1 VSETRSKP
9 HHHSYEEKC
18 LIVRYAL
25 EHRDMSMEVLA
36 ATTGVKRSTLYRWLQ
51 RIGWDPG
58 NLEALQHGCCGRRR
72 GPDQQ
77 GLPDGLQQEI
87 RAVLDEHPGWGPLKI
102 KHYFWRH
109 RQLVVSQRRI
119 YRFLKE
125 EGVIEARRRTPCP
138 DNSSGKG
145 ERRFE
150 AAQPLELVQMDCLRL
165 TLTGGQAVWLV
176 SMLDDCSRFIL
187 HSCLV
192 PVKTMDSIM
201 EVFRESVRQWGLM
214 NKLLTDQGSEFVS
227 WHGFTRFEE
236 MLVNLDVELILAAAH
251 HPETLGKLERWHRT
265 FREALREHGPVDYGS
280 QGQLLVRDFVA
291 FYNYERPH
299 EALNGLVPA
308 DRFFGMS
315 EPLEAELNAYVDG
328 HRANQQL
335 YLCCQLGGKRIVLSG
350 PRLNAVDL
358 YVDGKPLSW
367 EEPAIAVSPEELKE
381 QMEDAKDGRLVAS
394 KPDDGPVTDA
404 SVQLQVEG
412 KNSRRCDSPVV
423 LPLKASDVGPCP
435 THQLAAKQDDT
446 GE

>member
-1 VSETRSKP
+1 MSEARSKP

-25 EHRDMSMEVLA
+25 EHRDISLDAVA
-36 ATTGVKRSTLYRWLQ
+36 ATTEVARSTLYRWLH
-51 RIGWDPG
+51 RIGWDPA
-58 NLEALQHGCCGRRR
+58 NLEALRHGGCGRRR

-77 GLPDGLQQEI
+77 VLAEGLQQEI
-87 RAVLDEHPGWGPLKI
+87 RAVLNEHPGWGPLKI

-109 RQLVVSQRRI
+109 RQLAVSQRRI

-138 DNSSGKG
+138 GNAGGKG

-150 AAQPLELVQMDCLRL
+150 ASHPLELVQMDCLGL
-165 TLTGGQAVWLV
+165 TLTGGQALWLV

-187 HSCLV
+187 HSRLV
-192 PVKTMDSIM
+192 PVKTMESII
-201 EVFRESVRQWGLM
+201 EVFREGVRQWGLM

-236 MLVNLDVELILAAAH
+236 LLVNLDVELILSAAH
-251 HPETLGKLERWHRT
+251 HPETLGKLERWHET

-308 DRFFGMS
+308 DRFFGVS
-315 EPLEAELNAYVDG
+315 EALETELNASREG
-328 HRANQQL
+328 RGENRQL

-350 PRLNAVDL
+350 PRLDAVDL

-367 EEPAIAVSPEELKE
+367 EEPAIAVAPRVPEE
-381 QMEDAKDGRLVAS
+381 QMEAASPAQRVAS
-394 KPDDGPVTDA
+394 SPDDVPVATA
-404 SVQLQVEG
+404 AEEFQMEEEG
-412 KNSRRCDSPVV
+412 SCGCDRSMA
-423 LPLKASDVGPCP
+423 LPLTPGDVGP
-435 THQLAAKQDDT
+435 TSDAAT
-446 GE
+446 LPEPE